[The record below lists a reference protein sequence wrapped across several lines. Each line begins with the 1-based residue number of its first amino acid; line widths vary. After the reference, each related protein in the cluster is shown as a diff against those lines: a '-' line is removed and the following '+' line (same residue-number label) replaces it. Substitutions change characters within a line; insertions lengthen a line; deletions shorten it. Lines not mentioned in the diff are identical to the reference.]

1 MKKLP
6 FVSIIVCTFN
16 GSSRIS
22 DCLDS
27 LIHQN
32 YPKSSYEI
40 IVINDGSGDNTLK
53 ILTRYP
59 VKVVNHLKNLGICA
73 ARNSGLQNASGS
85 IVAYTDDDCIADKN
99 WISNLVKHYG
109 ANVIAVGGITIPYS
123 VKSLMEKYMSETGY
137 GNPTPINFA
146 KSKNPLFR
154 FLVYLKDMFSP
165 LIAGSTDPI
174 QVRSIYTLNASFN
187 KEILMKAGGWV
198 RGFDFREDSE
208 MCDRLNRLFPSQKI
222 LFTKK
227 AIITHKHRTSFWHF
241 FKQTYSR
248 SESTLKCYI
257 KDKKIPP
264 VFPFPVIQL
273 LTSFLAFLIQPLFGI
288 ISLFLLPQLFY
299 SWWLVKYIRRCKG
312 FYLLFPYMQLGLEL
326 ATILGMLRGFIRLK
340 LEKQK

>member
-6 FVSIIVCTFN
+6 FVSIVVCTLN

-22 DCLDS
+22 DCLNS
-27 LIHQN
+27 LFCQN
-32 YPKSSYEI
+32 YPKNSYEVI
-40 IVINDGSGDNTLK
+40 IVNDGSTDNTPK
-53 ILTRYP
+53 ILAQYP
-59 VKVVNHLKNLGICA
+59 VKVVNHLKNLGMCS

-99 WISNLVKHYG
+99 WINNLVKHYG
-109 ANVIAVGGITIPYS
+109 ANVIAVGGITLPYR
-123 VKSLMEKYMSETGY
+123 VNALMEKYMSETGY
-137 GNPTPINFA
+137 GNPTPIEFA

-154 FLVYLKDMFSP
+154 FFVYLKDMFSP
-165 LIAGSTDPI
+165 LIFCDTDPI
-174 QVRSIYTLNASFN
+174 PVRSIYTLNASFK
-187 KEILMKAGGWV
+187 KEVLIKAGGWV
-198 RGFDFREDSE
+198 RGFDFKEDSE

-227 AIITHKHRTSFWHF
+227 AVITHKHRTSFWHF

-264 VFPFPVIQL
+264 VFPFPVFL
-273 LTSFLAFLIQPLFGI
+273 LLISLLAFF
-288 ISLFLLPQLFY
+288 ISLLLGIVSLILLPQLLY
-299 SWWLVKYIRRCKG
+299 SWWLVKYIKSRKG

-326 ATILGMLRGFIRLK
+326 VTILGMIRGFIRLK
-340 LEKQK
+340 MEKQK